1 VILHF
6 FFPSLTRRN
15 KCDKCGKRFHKIEE
29 LMQHTQVVH
38 GKDIFY
44 RCRKCNVSFQ
54 GMEQMRNHAR
64 KFHSY
69 NKIKQEREEQ
79 GNISRQKSEE
89 EL

>member
-1 VILHF
+1 
-6 FFPSLTRRN
+6 
-15 KCDKCGKRFHKIEE
+15 
-29 LMQHTQVVH
+29 MQHTQVVH

-54 GMEQMRNHAR
+54 GMEQMRDHAR

-79 GNISRQKSEE
+79 VNISRQKSEE
-89 EL
+89 EFKEKFTRNAKKNDEVPSR